1 MRELL
6 CVVLLCSLL
15 GQGSPTFN
23 NANFQPPVEKCCVQA
38 VMISTPQKTFLSL
51 LLRTAATGL
60 HEYTELTP
68 HLYKASG
75 ESVLFDSPQLYEQ
88 RRRKKEAVQPV
99 KKKRGGDTPP
109 TRKRVCTRFASPL
122 QSRRVFLVT
131 PPLCRLLLFLLCH
144 IYFRTTA
151 PLPVPARGH
160 LGDTPRSSLLH
171 SEGNET
177 LGCTSPARKAPLRC
191 VVGRDL
197 FGFQK
202 KILPHTR

>member
-15 GQGSPTFN
+15 GQGSPTFI

-99 KKKRGGDTPP
+99 RKTRGRHSTNPKAGMYSIRVTPTISP
-109 TRKRVCTRFASPL
+109 RFFSYAASLPPSPL
-122 QSRRVFLVT
+122 LALPYIFSHHCPSSCTGSRTFGRHAEIF
-131 PPLCRLLLFLLCH
+131 PF
-144 IYFRTTA
+144 A
-151 PLPVPARGH
+151 
-160 LGDTPRSSLLH
+160 LGR
-171 SEGNET
+171 
-177 LGCTSPARKAPLRC
+177 
-191 VVGRDL
+191 
-197 FGFQK
+197 Q
-202 KILPHTR
+202 